1 MTQLNTAT
9 SRRARRRLRVIGQE
23 LVSVVTA
30 GALLQGGF
38 STVSLIHTPE
48 PLARAAVPD
57 PDAVTLV
64 LLDAACSEDE
74 IRAALEQDDALI
86 FVAMRDIGGFEA
98 MGEPVFPNLQ
108 AVLLQAT
115 VASFSAQLANR
126 VEVTIA

>member
-1 MTQLNTAT
+1 MQSNTAT
-9 SRRARRRLRVIGQE
+9 FRRTRRRLRVIGRE
-23 LVSVVTA
+23 LADVVSA

-38 STVSLIHTPE
+38 ATVSLIHTPE
-48 PLARAAVPD
+48 PIARAAVAD

-74 IRAALEQDDALI
+74 IRAALAQDGGLILVATPDA
-86 FVAMRDIGGFEA
+86 GSHEA
-98 MGEPVFPNLQ
+98 ASESVFPSLQ

>member
-1 MTQLNTAT
+1 MNQRNTANP
-9 SRRARRRLRVIGQE
+9 RRARRRLRVIGRE
-23 LVSVVTA
+23 LADIVTA
-30 GALLQGGF
+30 GAMLQNGF

-48 PLARAAVPD
+48 PLARAAVVD

-64 LLDAACSEDE
+64 LLDAACSADE

-86 FVAMRDIGGFEA
+86 FVAMRDGGFEA
-98 MGEPVFPNLQ
+98 VSESVFPNLQ